1 MSKLLEKY
9 VLDESISPSV
19 RQDMRNYGK
28 IFQRVWRV
36 YAGAD
41 RRKEY

>member
-1 MSKLLEKY
+1 MLTNNSAVANQE
-9 VLDESISPSV
+9 DS
-19 RQDMRNYGK
+19 NYGK